1 MFNSVQFSGNMV
13 RDGEF
18 ADTKDT
24 DILNFAIASS
34 RKYKDKEDVTFL
46 DCTAFGNT
54 AVAIAKFFSKG
65 SPIGVE
71 GRLSQNNWEDR
82 EGNKRTK
89 IYITVDAFHF
99 VGPTDRQDRGGGGQ
113 QRGSQQRGSQRGNN
127 QGNRGRSGGRG
138 GSGRGHQQDQS
149 RNEQNQGQR
158 EGSQGGGGSN
168 DYENEI
174 PF

>member
-113 QRGSQQRGSQRGNN
+113 QRGSQRGNN